1 MRGRGRRGDE
11 EVRERMRRRKQKVA
25 TMGDEGYEDCEE
37 RSGRAARYM
46 GLKQTNI

>member
-11 EVRERMRRRKQKVA
+11 EVRERMRRKQKVA

-46 GLKQTNI
+46 GVKTD